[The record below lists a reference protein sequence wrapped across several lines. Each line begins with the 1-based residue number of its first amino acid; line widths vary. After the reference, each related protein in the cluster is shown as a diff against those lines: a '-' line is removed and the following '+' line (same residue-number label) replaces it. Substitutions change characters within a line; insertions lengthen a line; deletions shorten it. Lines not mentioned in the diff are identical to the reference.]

1 MSLKIRFRF
10 DGRCSA
16 HPRYNSETDGQP
28 QHENCAGCESLYV
41 ISLYTAI
48 AKRKADTGD
57 GLIVRQAVQREE
69 GCATGAAEAL
79 TSGDPA
85 QEAE

>member
-10 DGRCSA
+10 DGRCSG
-16 HPRYNSETDGQP
+16 HPRYNPVTDGRP

-57 GLIVRQAVQREE
+57 GLVVRHAVQREE
-69 GCATGAAEAL
+69 ECAVGAAGPVL
-79 TSGDPA
+79 SGDPA
-85 QEAE
+85 E